1 MLGQRA
7 IGRYSTA
14 KSLATL
20 SGLKESTAPGFVFKS
35 STRNP
40 YLNLAV
46 EHYIFQNSPE
56 KSRVL
61 FLYVNRPSVVMGRN
75 QNPWL
80 EVDLQAL
87 NTSIPAKGKDGFLPV
102 DLVRR
107 KSGGGTVFHDE
118 GNVNWSFMC
127 DVGDFTRDKHTE
139 LIVRALKSLGGHQA
153 DAIHIN
159 QRHDIDFNTGVST
172 EPPSPRGDGQLH
184 FGSIPF
190 KVSGS
195 AYKIERKR
203 ALHHATTL
211 LSSPHIRLISKIL
224 DSPARDYIDAK
235 GVESIRSPVVNL
247 MFERD
252 DFEMAVER
260 EFRSA
265 YAVDGPCTLV
275 GEECLDIEQIRL
287 IFEELQVSPPWDLF
301 ATDVP
306 VRGMDLSPDAD
317 VRFSTNRRLD
327 RKQMYRFPA

>member
-7 IGRYSTA
+7 IRRYSTA

-35 STRNP
+35 TSRNP
-40 YLNLAV
+40 FLNLAI
-46 EHYIFQNSPE
+46 EHYIFQNAPE

-80 EVDLQAL
+80 EVDLQAI
-87 NTSIPAKGKDGFLPV
+87 NTSIPARDGKGHVPV

-139 LIVRALKSLGGHQA
+139 LIVRALRGLRSDMMGDGHA
-153 DAIHIN
+153 DRIRIN
-159 QRHDIDFNTGVST
+159 QRHDIVFNTNIATKPPAVVDGALQYGST
-172 EPPSPRGDGQLH
+172 
-184 FGSIPF
+184 PF

-211 LSSPHIRLISKIL
+211 LNSPHIRLISKIL
-224 DSPARDYIDAK
+224 NSPARDYIDAK
-235 GVESIRSPVVNL
+235 GVESIRSPVINL
-247 MFERD
+247 MLERN
-252 DFEMAVER
+252 DFEEAAER
-260 EFRSA
+260 EFRNA
-265 YAVDGPCTLV
+265 YPAGKQYPSTDV
-275 GEECLDIEQIRL
+275 GEECLDIEKIRL
-287 IFEELQVSPPWDLF
+287 TYEELQVSAP
-301 ATDVP
+301 
-306 VRGMDLSPDAD
+306 
-317 VRFSTNRRLD
+317 
-327 RKQMYRFPA
+327 